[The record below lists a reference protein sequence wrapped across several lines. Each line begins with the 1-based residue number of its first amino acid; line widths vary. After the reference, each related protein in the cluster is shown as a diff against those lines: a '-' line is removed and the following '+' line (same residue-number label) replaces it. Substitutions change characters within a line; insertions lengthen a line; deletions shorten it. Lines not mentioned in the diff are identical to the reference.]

1 MGRIL
6 FFASLAVQGYFY
18 WHAKSRMTCCADRW
32 MIYMLMVP
40 IIGPLLY
47 FFMVYLPTEL
57 PGRQQTKIKRSLQEI
72 LLPKVALK
80 QACAAF
86 DASQNFA
93 TSSALASVL
102 LQSKQYAEAA
112 EQYRYTLALPADI
125 PARTYMAA
133 AEAVWQCGHADEAL
147 CYLHQAAEQTGSPA
161 QKADI
166 NMALASI
173 YLDQH
178 QTAAALSSLEG
189 IRSDALGEQVR
200 YLLAQAYL
208 QQGDAQ
214 QAMSCLAEIDRRTK
228 NASIV
233 YRSRQSEWIKK
244 ARKMA
249 RQIEAQTAQAA

>member
-93 TSSALASVL
+93 TSSVLASVL
-102 LQSKQYAEAA
+102 LQSKQYEEAA

-125 PARTYMAA
+125 PARTYMDA

-147 CYLHQAAEQTGSPA
+147 RYLHQAAGQTSSPA

-166 NMALASI
+166 SMALASI

-178 QTAAALSSLEG
+178 QTKAALNALESVK
-189 IRSDALGEQVR
+189 SDALGEQVR

-214 QAMSCLAEIDRRTK
+214 QAMACLAEIDRRTK

-244 ARKMA
+244 AKKMA
-249 RQIEAQTAQAA
+249 GQIEAQTSQAA